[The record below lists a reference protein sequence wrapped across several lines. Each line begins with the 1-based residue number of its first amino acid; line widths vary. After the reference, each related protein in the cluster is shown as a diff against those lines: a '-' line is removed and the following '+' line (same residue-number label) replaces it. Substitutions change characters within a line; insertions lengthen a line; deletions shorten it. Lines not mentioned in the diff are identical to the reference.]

1 MKAGRSFAWTTS
13 TKSLNQIND
22 RRTAT
27 GHGAEMEYQEIL
39 VTYDPPVG
47 ILQINRPKALNDLN
61 APLMKEMAHAAQ
73 TMDADPAIRCIVIT
87 GNERVFAAGADIQK
101 WSMPAQWSYY
111 IATRWGSGTNST
123 IYPPKSRRRHESISG
138 KAKA

>member
-1 MKAGRSFAWTTS
+1 
-13 TKSLNQIND
+13 
-22 RRTAT
+22 
-27 GHGAEMEYQEIL
+27 MEYQEIL

-111 IATRWGSGTNST
+111 IATRWGSGTTLRYIHQRAEEGMKASLEKRK
-123 IYPPKSRRRHESISG
+123 PKFSED
-138 KAKA
+138 